1 MLSGNRWAR
10 LAEHDAAIRRLAI
23 AAALVAA
30 ALYALIGLGVLDV
43 GRPASGAAPDLGP
56 FGAVMAATFVVVAGA
71 LARFSS
77 IPSLIGVIVVQLVVI
92 VGYFAMA
99 GVRVPAIEI
108 NGLLVKLAQLVVL
121 IAAIALLLETRARH
135 RPTAQ
140 AHIRRSGR

>member
-10 LAEHDAAIRRLAI
+10 IGEHEVAIRRLAI

-43 GRPASGAAPDLGP
+43 GRPSSGAPADLGP
-56 FGAVMAATFVVVAGA
+56 FGAVMATTFLVVAVA
-71 LARFSS
+71 LARFES
-77 IPSLIGVIVVQLVVI
+77 IPTLVGIIVVQLIVI
-92 VGYFAMA
+92 VGYFALA

-108 NGLLVKLAQLVVL
+108 TGLLVKLAQLIVL
-121 IAAIALLLETRARH
+121 VSALGLLLETRARH

>member
-10 LAEHDAAIRRLAI
+10 IAEHDAAIRRLAI

-43 GRPASGAAPDLGP
+43 GRPSSGAAPDLGP
-56 FGAVMAATFVVVAGA
+56 FGAVMATTFMVVAIA
-71 LARFSS
+71 LARFTSV
-77 IPSLIGVIVVQLVVI
+77 PALVGVILVQLIVI

-99 GVRVPAIEI
+99 GVRVPGIEI

-121 IAAIALLLETRARH
+121 ISAIGLLLETRARH

-140 AHIRRSGR
+140 AHIRRSGH